1 VKEQA
6 DTQAAA
12 RQRRYRQRLREGL
25 NLTEWLIEAGRLPA
39 AMAGDAAARER
50 AKSQL
55 VGDWIAHLERHG
67 SGVAARGASAADG
80 DAGGRVS

>member
-6 DTQAAA
+6 ETQAAA

-50 AKSQL
+50 AKAQ
-55 VGDWIAHLERHG
+55 VVADWIAHLDRHG
-67 SGVAARGASAADG
+67 TDPIEQESERDDG
-80 DAGGRVS
+80 